1 MRGLRVATWTEA
13 ISLGSKI
20 FDVARDWFASRIPKR
35 SLIIVPRDF
44 QPPLIGPGFWSVAT
58 FPGSPQKRGM
68 FVRFTFSLRN
78 IAGQPVR
85 IVRSRLKI
93 TRRHFGLL
101 PASARVVD
109 GKWLLQPDAETN
121 LYGDHAVRPQTPAVQ
136 AEAHWLVEP
145 AIAVDGESFR
155 AKVCLVDDFGNQ
167 HWTRNLTFRSLP
179 LPRPLSAPD
188 GGPQ

>member
-1 MRGLRVATWTEA
+1 MAAWTEA
-13 ISLGSKI
+13 LSLGSKL

-35 SLIIVPRDF
+35 SLIMVPRDF
-44 QPPLIGPGFWSVAT
+44 QPPLIGPAFWSVAT

-78 IAGQPVR
+78 IARQPVR

-93 TRRHFGLL
+93 IRRHFGLL
-101 PASARVVD
+101 PVSARVVD
-109 GKWLLQPDAETN
+109 GRWLLQPDAETN
-121 LYGDHAVRPQTPAVQ
+121 VYADHAVRPQTPAVQ

-145 AIAVDGESFR
+145 AIAAEGESFR
-155 AKVCLVDDFGNQ
+155 AKVCLVDDFGNE

-179 LPRPLSAPD
+179 LTASVSAPTREAR
-188 GGPQ
+188 